1 MIYLKA
7 PIEEAEKM
15 LSSNTKDD
23 GPPFLSILV
32 VLLKAQYFYSVGQVC
47 NLCTSSMIH

>member
-7 PIEEAEKM
+7 PIEEALKM

-23 GPPFLSILV
+23 GPPFLANLAI
-32 VLLKAQYFYSVGQVC
+32 LLKAQYFYSVGQVC
-47 NLCTSSMIH
+47 NLCTSSKVN